1 MRIARLGMDNE
12 KPGRL
17 TSYRKRAVGTY
28 IIQLRIQCMGRAV
41 LDMVAGDFQNVLVW
55 TWNDSAGKMFLLFAG
70 ASITRLAD

>member
-1 MRIARLGMDNE
+1 MRMARLGMDNG

-41 LDMVAGDFQNVLVW
+41 LDMMAGDFQNVLVW
-55 TWNDSAGKMFLLFAG
+55 TWCLSMDL
-70 ASITRLAD
+70 D